1 MSDERLPLI
10 AALIFGMAYVF
21 MTPPFAVPDEE
32 FHFWRAAAIAMGHVV
47 PNGGGKPD
55 SAHIPQGLKTLVWV
69 MQTTKDFQLA
79 YRIPLEPM
87 KEPLV
92 QFPAWYT
99 PMPFVPQALGVG
111 IGRRFDVRP
120 LVIFYAGR
128 FANLF
133 ASLALIGFSLRISAG
148 FRTVVAAVALLPT
161 TLFEFASWSAD
172 AMTIAA
178 SLLFIALLSSEQKFA
193 TCVAGVVVGLCKP
206 AYFLTAFVAR
216 RRVIFPV
223 LLCVGAATLIA
234 FAYAHR
240 AAYQQRT
247 DLPIAPASQ
256 LQCILAQ
263 PLRFASVIAKDALHH
278 GWWYVE
284 GAIAPV
290 RLPLVVTWFALL
302 LLLAVGITSSATAN
316 RLLALGIFIATAVG
330 VLLSQFLVWSAICGD
345 VIEGVQGRYFL
356 PVLPLLLVSMR
367 GRIRW
372 RPSMMLV
379 VAVAC
384 IMNVIVL
391 SIIGVNAG

>member
-10 AALIFGMAYVF
+10 AALIFGVAYVLI
-21 MTPPFAVPDEE
+21 TPPFGVPDEE
-32 FHFWRAAAIAMGHVV
+32 LHFWRASAIAMGHVV
-47 PNGGGKPD
+47 PNGGGQPD
-55 SAHIPQGLKTLVWV
+55 SARIPQGLKTLVWV
-69 MQTTKDFQLA
+69 MQTTRDFQLA

-87 KEPLV
+87 KEPIV

-99 PMPFVPQALGVG
+99 PVPFLPQALVVE

-128 FANLF
+128 FANLLT
-133 ASLALIGFSLRISAG
+133 SLALIGFALRVSAG
-148 FRTVVAAVALLPT
+148 FRTVIAAVALLPA

-178 SLLFIALLSSEQKFA
+178 SLLFIALLSSEKKFA

-206 AYFLTAFVAR
+206 AYFLTAFLAR
-216 RRVIFPV
+216 RRIIVPV
-223 LLCVGAATLIA
+223 LLCVGTATLIA

-247 DLPIAPASQ
+247 DLPIAPGSQ

-263 PLRFASVIAKDALHH
+263 PLRFASVIVKDILHH

-290 RLPLVVTWFALL
+290 RLPLVVTCFGLL
-302 LLLAVGITSSATAN
+302 LLLAVGITSSATVN
-316 RLLALGIFIATAVG
+316 RLLAIGIFIATAAG

-356 PVLPLLLVSMR
+356 PVLPLLLVGLR
-367 GRIRW
+367 VPGVRRA
-372 RPSMMLV
+372 PSMVIV
-379 VAVAC
+379 VAVAG
-384 IMNVIVL
+384 IINVLALWLLV
-391 SIIGVNAG
+391 VNA